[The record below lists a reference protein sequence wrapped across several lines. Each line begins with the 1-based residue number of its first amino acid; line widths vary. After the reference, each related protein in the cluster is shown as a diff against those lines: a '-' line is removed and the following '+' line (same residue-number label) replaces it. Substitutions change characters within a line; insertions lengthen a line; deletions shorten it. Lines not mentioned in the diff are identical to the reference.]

1 MLFFFSLPKKI
12 IFAYLTRRLVR
23 TTLFILI
30 LFTSQVSSARTMQT
44 VSFLRFPLRRTVS
57 PRNNCSSS
65 ILLGWRATTELSSFV
80 ASSTIKRLGRFF
92 CSRMASEKSLVL
104 RGWMVKILVTHV
116 HNTYSFPLSSSA
128 IVRVCYGKS
137 LQNTNLFSCSQKLKK
152 TTKRARQ
159 SPTTTSRE
167 TGHEIVCW
175 VSFWVVISAGEEASC
190 EQHQP
195 NGKSGLDHKGDDG
208 GDGQTQGRKTK
219 EFIAQ
224 LPKKKIPRGLL
235 LLCRRA

>member
-104 RGWMVKILVTHV
+104 RGWMVKTLVTHV

-128 IVRVCYGKS
+128 IACYGKS
-137 LQNTNLFSCSQKLKK
+137 LRNKK
-152 TTKRARQ
+152 SFFLLPEIEKNNEKG
-159 SPTTTSRE
+159 SPIANN
-167 TGHEIVCW
+167 HI
-175 VSFWVVISAGEEASC
+175 
-190 EQHQP
+190 
-195 NGKSGLDHKGDDG
+195 KGNRTRNRLLAVLLGCDFG
-208 GDGQTQGRKTK
+208 G
-219 EFIAQ
+219 
-224 LPKKKIPRGLL
+224 
-235 LLCRRA
+235 